1 MQEEKEKKTR
11 TMNNQGSLSLNTYNK
26 LIELLKSNNIDY
38 LEYRHEPVRTSEEA
52 VKTRPGI
59 SLSQGAKA
67 LIVKIY
73 PTKEF
78 VMLVVPGDKRFDSS
92 LVKKVLNSS
101 ELRFA
106 TEEEVIKITDGVLPG
121 GVPPFGNLFKIP
133 VFVDPKLLENEKI
146 AFNAG
151 DKGISIIMN
160 PKDWERVVKPKIEK
174 II

>member
-26 LIELLKSNNIDY
+26 LIELLKSNNIEY

-73 PTKEF
+73 PSKEF
-78 VMLVVPGDKRFDSS
+78 VMLVIPGNKRFDSA
-92 LVKKVLNSS
+92 LVKKVLNIT

-121 GVPPFGNLFKIP
+121 GVPPFGNLFNIP

-160 PKDWERVVKPKIEK
+160 PKDYFTLSKCNLVSIC
-174 II
+174 

>member
-1 MQEEKEKKTR
+1 
-11 TMNNQGSLSLNTYNK
+11 MNNQGSLSLNTYNK
-26 LIELLKSNNIDY
+26 LIELLKGNNIEY

-73 PTKEF
+73 PSKEF
-78 VMLVVPGDKRFDSS
+78 IMLVVPGDKRFDTS
-92 LVKKVLNSS
+92 LVKKVLNIT

-106 TEEEVIKITDGVLPG
+106 TEEEVVKITDGVLPG
-121 GVPPFGNLFKIP
+121 GVPPFGNLFNIP

-160 PKDWERVVKPKIEK
+160 PKDYVTLSKCNLVSIC
-174 II
+174 